1 MADAELVLVRVV
13 AKEDSEPLWLN
24 LHAVVGFRPLAD
36 GGTVLLLVGGGGL
49 QIQEPLDVLM
59 NLPMVQVWQVPEP
72 PPSP

>member
-24 LHAVVGFRPLAD
+24 LNAVVGFRPLAE

-49 QIQEPLDVLM
+49 QIQESLDVLM
-59 NLPMVQVWQVPEP
+59 NLPMVQVWQVPDP